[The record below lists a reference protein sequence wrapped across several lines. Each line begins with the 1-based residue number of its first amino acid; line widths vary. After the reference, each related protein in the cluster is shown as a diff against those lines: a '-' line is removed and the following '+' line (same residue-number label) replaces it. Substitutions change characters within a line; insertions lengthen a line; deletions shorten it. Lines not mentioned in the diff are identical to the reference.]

1 MNLDAF
7 DDFVRS
13 FRSSGGRFPPDLTFE
28 VPERFNF
35 ARDVLDRCDPE
46 ALALW
51 WVGRDGAERKVT
63 FAEIAE
69 QSRRACNLLSAQG
82 VEPGDVVVVLLPR
95 IVEWW
100 VLNIACVRMGAIISP
115 GPAQL
120 READIEY
127 RLRRTRAR
135 CIVAHQDVVER
146 VGTIADRCP
155 ELRARIVV
163 TTTHP
168 GMAAPGSSPQPPDLP
183 DAADRVGTGASPRV
197 ASTPVAGWCDFG
209 PACAASS
216 AEFTTID
223 NLSDDTAAIYFTSGT
238 EGQPKMV
245 AHTHVSFPLRSRLT
259 GVYWLDL
266 NEGELHWNLSDT
278 GWAKAGWSSLYGPW
292 NQGATV
298 FAVDALRFEPA
309 RVLELLAR
317 YPVATMCAPPT
328 VYRSLILHAGENPVE
343 LHSLRHCVA
352 AGEPLNAEVLQEW
365 RAKTGITIRDGFGQ
379 TESSLLAV
387 NFPTSEPRPGS
398 MGKPVP
404 GYDVQIIDGK
414 GNALGPNQ
422 EGDLAVRAAPRRPLG
437 LFKEYVDDP
446 GANAASRRGPWHVTG
461 DRAYRDDDGYFW
473 FVSRADDVIISS
485 GYRIGPFEVE
495 SALMQHRAVAESA
508 VVSSPDP
515 VRGEVVKA
523 FVVLKPGHEPS
534 ERLAAE
540 LQDHVKAV
548 TAPYKYPR
556 QVEFSDALPKTT
568 TGKIRRAE
576 LRDAEW
582 ASA

>member
-1 MNLDAF
+1 MDLDAF

-13 FRSSGGRFPPDLTFE
+13 FRSSGGHFAPDLAFE

-35 ARDVLDRCDPE
+35 ARDVLDRRDPD

-51 WVGRDGAERKVT
+51 WVGRDGDQRKVT

-69 QSRRACNLLSAQG
+69 QSRRACNLLSSQG
-82 VEPGDVVVVLLPR
+82 VSRGDVVVVLLPR

-100 VLNIACVRMGAIISP
+100 VLNIACLRMGAIISP

-120 READIEY
+120 REDDIEY

-135 CIVAHQDVVER
+135 CIIAHQDVAER
-146 VGTIADRCP
+146 VEMFADRCP
-155 ELRARIVV
+155 ELHARIVV
-163 TTTHP
+163 TA
-168 GMAAPGSSPQPPDLP
+168 GGAP
-183 DAADRVGTGASPRV
+183 
-197 ASTPVAGWCDFG
+197 PVAGWCDFG

-216 AEFTTID
+216 AEFTTVD

-245 AHTHVSFPLRSRLT
+245 AHTHVSFPLRSRLI

-298 FAVDALRFEPA
+298 FAADALRFEPA
-309 RVLELLAR
+309 RVLDLLAR

-328 VYRSLILHAGENPVE
+328 VYRSLLLHAGENPVAP
-343 LHSLRHCVA
+343 HSLRHCVA

-379 TESSLLAV
+379 TESSLLTV
-387 NFPTSEPRPGS
+387 NFPTTEPRPGS
-398 MGKPVP
+398 MGKRVP
-404 GYDVQIIDGK
+404 GYDVQVIDGK

-422 EGDLAVRAAPRRPLG
+422 EGDLAVRAAPHRPLG

-446 GANAASRRGPWHVTG
+446 DANAASRRGPWHVTG

-523 FVVLKPGHEPS
+523 FVVLKPDNEPS
-534 ERLAAE
+534 ERLVAE
-540 LQDHVKAV
+540 LQDHVKTV

-556 QVEFSDALPKTT
+556 RVEFCDALPKTT

-576 LRDAEW
+576 LRETEW
-582 ASA
+582 ASD